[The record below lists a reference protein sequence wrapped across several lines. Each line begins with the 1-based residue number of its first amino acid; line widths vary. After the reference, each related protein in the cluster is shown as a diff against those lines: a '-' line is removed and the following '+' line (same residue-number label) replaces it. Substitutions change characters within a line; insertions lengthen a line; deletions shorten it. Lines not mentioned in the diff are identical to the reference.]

1 MALRQLHR
9 RCQNLSRPSTH
20 KKGPPKRAFFML
32 KPTATQ
38 QQGTGAPELTHSAMF
53 NALMAVL

>member
-32 KPTATQ
+32 KPMATQ
-38 QQGTGAPELTHSAMF
+38 QQGTGAPELTQSAMF